1 MKPPKLWQVSL
12 PPAEWITVLKL
23 STMWRCLDQRAR
35 AVRQVLES
43 GISPVEQIQ
52 LGRQYFV
59 GSLVLSGFRGLI
71 TRKEMITEEEA
82 ATIGLIDAFRLM
94 CIRELNVFD
103 KDAEIR
109 KWFKEEL
116 ELIGANEMEFRRVSR
131 TIAVMR
137 RFFLIL
143 SY

>member
-1 MKPPKLWQVSL
+1 M
-12 PPAEWITVLKL
+12 I
-23 STMWRCLDQRAR
+23 
-35 AVRQVLES
+35 
-43 GISPVEQIQ
+43 
-52 LGRQYFV
+52 
-59 GSLVLSGFRGLI
+59 SGFIGLI

-82 ATIGLIDAFRLM
+82 ATIGLVDAFRLM

-137 RFFLIL
+137 RSFLIL